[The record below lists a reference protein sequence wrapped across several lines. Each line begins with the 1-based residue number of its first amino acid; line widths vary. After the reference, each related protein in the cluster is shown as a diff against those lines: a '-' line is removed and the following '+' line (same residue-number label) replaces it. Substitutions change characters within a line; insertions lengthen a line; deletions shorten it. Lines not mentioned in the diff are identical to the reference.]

1 LNNPKTYINEPKPR
15 RVEAAV
21 RAIKVMRD
29 PKAMDLLADPTR
41 RKIID
46 LLRAKEM
53 AVIQIAEHLDKTPQA
68 IYHHIRKMLETGLIE
83 VAKEERIDH
92 FIETYYRATAEFF
105 MFTQGE
111 QRDEEGGRLQEA
123 RTREAVLALPRLG
136 LGTEIDSETVA
147 KVVGLARRM
156 EQAWKGKLAQEVSE
170 KVAEMEDL
178 DYFTKQFVIEY
189 AQVVSMNDKQFEEM
203 QRHQRELRESLVAG
217 LKRKPELPVKQR
229 AS

>member
-1 LNNPKTYINEPKPR
+1 LNEPNAYISDRGPLW
-15 RVEAAV
+15 V
-21 RAIKVMRD
+21 RNLRDIKVIRD

-68 IYHHIRKMLETGLIE
+68 IYHHMGKMLETGLIE

-111 QRDEEGGRLQEA
+111 EKDEEGGRLQEA
-123 RTREAVLALPRLG
+123 RTREAVQALPRLG
-136 LGTEIDSETVA
+136 LGPGIDDKTVA
-147 KVVGLARRM
+147 KIVALARKM
-156 EQAWKGKLAQEVSE
+156 DQAWKGKLAQEVSE
-170 KVAEMEDL
+170 KVAEMEDI

-189 AQVVSMNDKQFEEM
+189 AQVASMSSKQFDDM
-203 QRHQRELRESLVAG
+203 QRQQKELRELLVTG
-217 LKRKPELPVKQR
+217 LKRKPELAKQR
-229 AS
+229 VP

>member
-1 LNNPKTYINEPKPR
+1 M
-15 RVEAAV
+15 
-21 RAIKVMRD
+21 RAIKVIKNPR
-29 PKAMDLLADPTR
+29 AMDLLGDPTR

-68 IYHHIRKMLETGLIE
+68 IYHHIGKMLETGLIK

-111 QRDEEGGRLQEA
+111 EKDEEGGKLQEA
-123 RTREAVLALPRLG
+123 RTREAVQALPRLG

-147 KVVGLARRM
+147 KIVGLARRM

-170 KVAEMEDL
+170 RVAEMEDI

-189 AQVVSMNDKQFEEM
+189 AQVVSMNDKQFDEM
-203 QRHQRELRESLVAG
+203 QHLQRELRELLVAG
-217 LKRKPELPVKQR
+217 LKRKSEPTLKQR
-229 AS
+229 LQ